1 MASVNWVYVLPEYRH
16 SGVARKLFA
25 EFEKDC
31 EKHEIH
37 QYYLIRATNENA
49 DRFYKKFEN
58 VQLDDLSRTFPRQKR
73 ETDSNDRDEEVGQDA
88 ERGLP
93 PIGTQIRPS
102 FRPDTAKIPKQEG
115 EEPTESGRP
124 SGIWPVRQD
133 SGHASVPAPP
143 NYDGR
148 FAAAACPL
156 HKAASRSSTCTMEAS
171 FNITHRSPSSR

>member
-1 MASVNWVYVLPEYRH
+1 MAIFAHRFVPRNGTAKHYGAMAERLGKGLQNLLQRFDSASHLEDTPPYDVWRGISFTDLPEH
-16 SGVARKLFA
+16 
-25 EFEKDC
+25 
-31 EKHEIH
+31 
-37 QYYLIRATNENA
+37 
-49 DRFYKKFEN
+49 
-58 VQLDDLSRTFPRQKR
+58 KR
-73 ETDSNDRDEEVGQDA
+73 ETDSNDRDEEVGPDA

-156 HKAASRSSTCTMEAS
+156 HKAASRSSTCTTEAS

>member
-1 MASVNWVYVLPEYRH
+1 MAIFAHRFVPRNGTAKHYGAMAERLGKGLQNLLQRFDSASHLEDTPPYDVWRGISFTDLPETEKRNRQQRQRRRGRARRGTRTPAYRDTDT
-16 SGVARKLFA
+16 SVIPAR
-25 EFEKDC
+25 
-31 EKHEIH
+31 HG
-37 QYYLIRATNENA
+37 EN
-49 DRFYKKFEN
+49 
-58 VQLDDLSRTFPRQKR
+58 S
-73 ETDSNDRDEEVGQDA
+73 ET
-88 ERGLP
+88 
-93 PIGTQIRPS
+93 
-102 FRPDTAKIPKQEG
+102 